1 MWLGERGVWRPKSRA
16 LCSANRHTVCLTSS
30 LTFNVRLRVGRGP
43 KGRVTVRPR
52 CPLPPG
58 CLENLTH
65 LRPSAPKKTDWL
77 SWASG
82 RPAGSRERRMHAC
95 ARCSAPVIP
104 GDPTFAQ
111 LREAPQTGGPD
122 FVHFAVTSWG
132 HWVVFRPFSSSQVAG
147 TILVPAS
154 PARCNVTG
162 EAKPRVTLPPRRPQ
176 IHPVQGAQLP
186 AHSGGRPVFS
196 KDFCTSHR
204 LKKNE
209 IFQHVSSLFSGDESV
224 SSRFFWFFSL

>member
-43 KGRVTVRPR
+43 KGRVTVPPP

-111 LREAPQTGGPD
+111 LREAPQTGD
-122 FVHFAVTSWG
+122 QTS
-132 HWVVFRPFSSSQVAG
+132 
-147 TILVPAS
+147 
-154 PARCNVTG
+154 
-162 EAKPRVTLPPRRPQ
+162 
-176 IHPVQGAQLP
+176 
-186 AHSGGRPVFS
+186 
-196 KDFCTSHR
+196 CTSR
-204 LKKNE
+204 SPPGDTGSFLGPFPPAKWQE
-209 IFQHVSSLFSGDESV
+209 RSSCLHPLHGAT
-224 SSRFFWFFSL
+224 